1 MLTATDGRRTRLLVS
16 VLLAFTVAAAL
27 LLASCGGSD
36 DSGDEARTAPVN
48 TTPGSQEAVDRY
60 RSYLE
65 EQIRLLVD
73 RTRDFVKALNY
84 GDVEKAKELYAP
96 TRMPYEAVEPVAE
109 SFGGLDPEID
119 AREGLVPAA
128 SFRGFHR
135 IEKALW
141 EENTTKGIR
150 SVAAKLLADIRRLQA
165 LVFAIKLEPAQIA
178 NGANEL
184 LTEVS
189 SSKITGEEERYSH
202 TDLWDFDANV
212 QGAKAAYDSVKP
224 LLEQQDPQLAKE
236 IDERFADVEK
246 ALQPYRRGDGFVL
259 YGELTEQD
267 KRQLAQSI
275 DALAEPLSQVAA
287 IVAR

>member
-1 MLTATDGRRTRLLVS
+1 MGADADRLLGRT
-16 VLLAFTVAAAL
+16 LLAVSFAAAL
-27 LLASCGGSD
+27 LLLGGCGGSD
-36 DSGDEARTAPVN
+36 DSSDGAQTATSADSV
-48 TTPGSQEAVDRY
+48 GSQAAVDRY
-60 RSYLE
+60 RHYLE
-65 EQIRLLVD
+65 EQTGLLVE
-73 RTRDFVKALNY
+73 RTQAFVKALNY
-84 GDVEKAKELYAP
+84 GNVEQAKSLYAT

-109 SFGGLDPEID
+109 SFGGLDPDID
-119 AREGLVPAA
+119 AREVDVPPA

-135 IEKALW
+135 IERALW
-141 EENTTKGIR
+141 VDNTTKGVR
-150 SVAAKLLADIRRLQA
+150 SVAAKLLADIKRLQA

-184 LTEVS
+184 LNEVS

-202 TDLWDFDANV
+202 TDLWDIDANL

-224 LLEQQDPQLAKE
+224 LIEQQDPQLAKE
-236 IDERFADVEK
+236 IDERFAEAEDT
-246 ALQPYRRGDGFVL
+246 LRPYRRGDGFVL

-287 IVAR
+287 IVVS

>member
-1 MLTATDGRRTRLLVS
+1 MIKRTIGLTG
-16 VLLAFTVAAAL
+16 LALSIALGSL
-27 LLASCGGSD
+27 LLAGCGSGDSRGSQSVSD
-36 DSGDEARTAPVN
+36 DATSRDSV
-48 TTPGSQEAVDRY
+48 GSQEAVDRY
-60 RSYLE
+60 RSYLV
-65 EQIRLLVD
+65 EQTRLLVE
-73 RTRDFVKALNY
+73 RTQGFVKSLNY
-84 GDVEKAKELYAP
+84 GNVEQAKARYAT

-109 SFGGLDPEID
+109 SFGGLDPDID
-119 AREGLVPAA
+119 AREGDVPEAQ
-128 SFRGFHR
+128 FRGFHR
-135 IEKALW
+135 IERALW
-141 EENTTKGIR
+141 AENTTKGVR
-150 SVAAKLLADIRRLQA
+150 SVAAKLLADVKRLQA
-165 LVFAIKLEPAQIA
+165 LVFAIKLTPAQIA

-202 TDLWDFDANV
+202 TDLWDFEANV
-212 QGAKAAYDSVKP
+212 LGSKAAYDAVKP
-224 LLEQQDPQLAKE
+224 LLVQQDPGLAKE
-236 IDERFADVEK
+236 IDQRFAEVEK